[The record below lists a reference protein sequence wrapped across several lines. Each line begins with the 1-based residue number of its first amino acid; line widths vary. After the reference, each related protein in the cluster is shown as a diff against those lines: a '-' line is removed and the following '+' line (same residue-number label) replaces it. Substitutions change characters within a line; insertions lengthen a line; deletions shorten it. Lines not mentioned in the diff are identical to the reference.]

1 MGAEV
6 QSFKGTFIGYVAM
19 KVQDFGRFD
28 GPLVLFGGVYSN
40 FQALEALIK
49 AIGDRPAICTGDVV
63 AYCADAS
70 ASVALVRQSGWPL
83 VAGNCERQIADA
95 ASDCGCGFGPGS
107 TCEMLSR
114 GWYPHAAAQ
123 IGPND
128 RAWMAALPDIGIFQQ
143 GERRYAVL
151 HGGATANNRFLWPS
165 TAAEDFEDEINALEA
180 LTGQID
186 GIVAGHSGIAFQRRL
201 GDYSWINAGAVGMP
215 PHDGRPETRFAVLD
229 RGDVTFE
236 RLSYDVHAAI
246 NAMQGAG
253 LVQGYDVALQIGL
266 WPSEDI
272 LPDEL
277 RR

>member
-95 ASDCGCGFGPGS
+95 ASDCGCGFRS
-107 TCEMLSR
+107 QAAHVRCFSR
-114 GWYPHAAAQ
+114 GWYPHAA
-123 IGPND
+123 GPD
-128 RAWMAALPDIGIFQQ
+128 RPKTTGHGWRPLPDIGIFQQ
-143 GERRYAVL
+143 GERRL
-151 HGGATANNRFLWPS
+151 RGSSWWCDCKQPFSL
-165 TAAEDFEDEINALEA
+165 AL
-180 LTGQID
+180 
-186 GIVAGHSGIAFQRRL
+186 
-201 GDYSWINAGAVGMP
+201 NC
-215 PHDGRPETRFAVLD
+215 GRGL
-229 RGDVTFE
+229 RGRD
-236 RLSYDVHAAI
+236 
-246 NAMQGAG
+246 
-253 LVQGYDVALQIGL
+253 
-266 WPSEDI
+266 
-272 LPDEL
+272 
-277 RR
+277 